1 MPPTGLSLF
10 ALTDAMSGPAKAM
23 EALGEIMEED
33 GDIPAEGQRHLLPV
47 GIDRQT
53 GCWFCLT

>member
-1 MPPTGLSLF
+1 M
-10 ALTDAMSGPAKAM
+10 TDAMSGPAKAM